1 MQWLADAE
9 DSSALKSSS
18 CFSAIVSRHVQ
29 WRKKHSERSTRA
41 AALHV
46 HNELEEHGSTD
57 EEMMS
62 AKRPPA

>member
-1 MQWLADAE
+1 MADRR
-9 DSSALKSSS
+9 LKVCLVFQPFCSDMFNEGKSM
-18 CFSAIVSRHVQ
+18 VS
-29 WRKKHSERSTRA
+29 A

-62 AKRPPA
+62 AKLPSA